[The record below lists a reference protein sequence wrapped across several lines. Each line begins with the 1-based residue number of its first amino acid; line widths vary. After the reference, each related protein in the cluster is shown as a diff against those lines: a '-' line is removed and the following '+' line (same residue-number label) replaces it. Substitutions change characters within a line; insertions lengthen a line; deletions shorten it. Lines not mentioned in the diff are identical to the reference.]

1 MEEEKTEQQNLYTLH
16 YIQKQEQLLLDF
28 MRKNIDAEVRIVG
41 LNNTISELNNRFDES
56 QKQVELGNEMLAQA
70 AASIESLTVERDK
83 LREELDKV
91 KTDISSLQSNYTALQ
106 QKNQEIISER
116 DKIIKE
122 NQGENQL
129 KLNEAGIRIK
139 QLEEELRLCNS
150 RSEELKTEYKH
161 QVEEINTLYTE
172 NQKLKGDDSKKL
184 KKKETP
190 AILPPDE
197 F

>member
-1 MEEEKTEQQNLYTLH
+1 MDEEKNEQQNLYTLH

-28 MRKNIDAEVRIVG
+28 IRKNIDADVRIIAHI
-41 LNNTISELNNRFDES
+41 NTINEANARYEES
-56 QKQVELGNEMLAQA
+56 QRQVEVGNEMLSQA
-70 AASIESLTVERDK
+70 AASIESLTVERDN
-83 LREELDKV
+83 LQEELEKV
-91 KTDISSLQSNYTALQ
+91 KSDRSSLQTNYTALQ

-150 RSEELKTEYKH
+150 RSAELNSEYQH
-161 QVEEINTLYTE
+161 QVEELNTLYNE
-172 NQKLKGDDSKKL
+172 NQKLKGEDSKKP